1 MSIADNLRE
10 VRRRIDAALS
20 EAGRTDNVTLVAVT
34 KYSGVPEVLEAI
46 RAGQTVFAENRVQM
60 LLDKWRRLDELRAA
74 GTELPELHWHMIGRL
89 QTNKVKY
96 IVGRVEL
103 IHSCDSLK
111 LAEEISRQSVKK
123 GVTSHV
129 LIEVNVSGEASK
141 SGVRPEEAEDLVRQC
156 AALPGLTVDGLM
168 TMAPEGAPAPEL
180 TQIFSNLNKLFVD
193 IGAKSIYNC
202 SMTTLSM
209 GMSADYAEAV
219 KCGSNMVRVGRRI
232 FS

>member
-10 VRRRIDAALS
+10 VRRKIDEALA

-60 LLDKWRRLDELRAA
+60 LLDKWRRLDELRDA
-74 GTELPELHWHMIGRL
+74 GVQLPELHWHMIGRL

-96 IVGRVEL
+96 IVGKVEL
-103 IHSCDSLK
+103 IHSCDSLR
-111 LAEEISRQSVKK
+111 LAEEISRQSVKA
-123 GVTSHV
+123 GVVSRV

-141 SGVRPEEAEDLVRQC
+141 SGVTPEETEEFVRQC
-156 AALPGLTVDGLM
+156 AALPGLTVCGLM
-168 TMAPEGAPAPEL
+168 TMAPEGAPGSEL
-180 TQIFSNLNKLFVD
+180 TQIFSHLNKLFVD

-202 SMTTLSM
+202 PMTTLSM
-209 GMSADYAEAV
+209 GMSADFVEAV
-219 KCGSNMVRVGRRI
+219 KCGSNMVRVGHRI

>member
-10 VRRRIDAALS
+10 VRRRIDAALTES
-20 EAGRTDNVTLVAVT
+20 GRTDNVTLVAVT

-60 LLDKWRRLDELRAA
+60 LMDKWRKLDELREA
-74 GTELPELHWHMIGRL
+74 GVQIPELHWHMIGRL

-96 IVGRVEL
+96 IVGKVEL

-111 LAEEISRQSVKK
+111 LAEEISRQSVKA
-123 GVTSHV
+123 GVVSRV

-141 SGVRPEEAEDLVRQC
+141 SGVTPEATEELVRQC
-156 AALPGLTVDGLM
+156 AALPGLTVCGLM
-168 TMAPEGAPAPEL
+168 TMAPQGAPEPEL
-180 TQIFSNLNKLFVD
+180 TRIFTNLNKLFVD

-209 GMSADYAEAV
+209 GMSADYVEAV
-219 KCGSNMVRVGRRI
+219 KCGSNMVRVGHHI
-232 FS
+232 FT

>member
-10 VRRRIDAALS
+10 VRRKIDEALA

-60 LLDKWRRLDELRAA
+60 LLDKWRRLDELRDA
-74 GTELPELHWHMIGRL
+74 GVQLPELHWHMIGRL

-96 IVGRVEL
+96 IVGKVEL
-103 IHSCDSLK
+103 IHSCDSLR
-111 LAEEISRQSVKK
+111 LAEEISRQSVKA
-123 GVTSHV
+123 GVVSRV

-141 SGVRPEEAEDLVRQC
+141 SGVTPEETEEFVRQC
-156 AALPGLTVDGLM
+156 AALPGLTVCGLM
-168 TMAPEGAPAPEL
+168 TMAPEGAPGSEL
-180 TQIFSNLNKLFVD
+180 TQIFSHLNKLFVD

-209 GMSADYAEAV
+209 GMSADFVEAV
-219 KCGSNMVRVGRRI
+219 KCGSNMVRVGHRI
-232 FS
+232 FT